1 MENHRLASQPLHWY
15 LLCRSILLPELKID
29 IVVQK

>member
-1 MENHRLASQPLHWY
+1 MENHRLAGQSWDWN
-15 LLCRSILLPELKID
+15 LLCRSILPPKFKID

>member
-1 MENHRLASQPLHWY
+1 MENHRLASQSGHWD
-15 LLCRSILLPELKID
+15 LLCRGILVPELKID

>member
-1 MENHRLASQPLHWY
+1 MENHRLASQPWHWD
-15 LLCRSILLPELKID
+15 LLCCGIFIPGLKID